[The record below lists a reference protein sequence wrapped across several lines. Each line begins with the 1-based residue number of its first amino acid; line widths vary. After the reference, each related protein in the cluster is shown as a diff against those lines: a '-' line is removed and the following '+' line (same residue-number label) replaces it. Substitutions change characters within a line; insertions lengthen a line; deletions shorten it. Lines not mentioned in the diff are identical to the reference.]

1 MSPTRTWR
9 RSTFSAVAESC
20 EVILKEIGEKSGKP
34 VLLVIDDL
42 DKVMDPALQQSL
54 FIDRAMAWRRLPCA
68 VVATLPFDAYF
79 RERSAEIDQLWT
91 EVLVLDPLPIPT
103 SDGQDLSE
111 PALQPYLTML
121 REAGAERLFSARQN
135 RRLAHASGGLPRTF
149 IYFCST
155 CALYA
160 LEANE
165 SHVLNSH
172 IDLVLQDMANKWR
185 GRLTDADYE
194 GIQRVLK
201 SEGANVRNVVQP
213 LRDGVL
219 VRDGSQPPDKQ
230 YRIAPWAEPLLKAY
244 EKRTQLAGADAA
256 KNRR

>member
-1 MSPTRTWR
+1 M
-9 RSTFSAVAESC
+9 
-20 EVILKEIGEKSGKP
+20 
-34 VLLVIDDL
+34 
-42 DKVMDPALQQSL
+42 
-54 FIDRAMAWRRLPCA
+54 
-68 VVATLPFDAYF
+68 
-79 RERSAEIDQLWT
+79 
-91 EVLVLDPLPIPT
+91 
-103 SDGQDLSE
+103 SE
-111 PALQPYLTML
+111 PALQPYLAML
-121 REAGAERLFSARQN
+121 REAGANQLFSALQN

-160 LEANE
+160 LAANA
-165 SHVLNSH
+165 SHVLASH

-194 GIQRVLK
+194 GIQTVLH

-219 VRDGSQPPDKQ
+219 VRDGSQPPANQ

-244 EKRTQLAGADAA
+244 EKRTKIARTGVA
-256 KNRR
+256 KSRR

>member
-1 MSPTRTWR
+1 M
-9 RSTFSAVAESC
+9 
-20 EVILKEIGEKSGKP
+20 L
-34 VLLVIDDL
+34 
-42 DKVMDPALQQSL
+42 
-54 FIDRAMAWRRLPCA
+54 RAAGA
-68 VVATLPFDAYF
+68 
-79 RERSAEIDQLWT
+79 DQLFT
-91 EVLVLDPLPIPT
+91 
-103 SDGQDLSE
+103 G
-111 PALQPYLTML
+111 
-121 REAGAERLFSARQN
+121 RQN

-165 SHVLNSH
+165 SHVRNSH

-194 GIQRVLK
+194 GIQSVLQ

-244 EKRTQLAGADAA
+244 EKRTQTAGTDAA